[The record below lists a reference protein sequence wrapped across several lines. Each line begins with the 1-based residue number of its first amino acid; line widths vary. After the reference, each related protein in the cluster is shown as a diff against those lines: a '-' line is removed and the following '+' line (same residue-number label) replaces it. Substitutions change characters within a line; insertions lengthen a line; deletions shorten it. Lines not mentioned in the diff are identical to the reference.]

1 MYALLLSEN
10 TEKRRKKLLTDMKFD
25 HAAYFSVLLKSSQEF
40 TSLLLTLVIKISS
53 VMTLWEVLGDGN
65 VTSCNGSNLQ

>member
-1 MYALLLSEN
+1 MLYFYQKIP
-10 TEKRRKKLLTDMKFD
+10 KREKKLLTDMKFD